1 MKLFGLAN
9 CDTCRKARK
18 RYPYAQ
24 FVDYRDEP
32 IAPSMLLDWAGQ
44 VGGFEKLINK
54 ASPTWRGL
62 PSHDFADNQAWLQVL
77 AENPTLIRRP
87 VLLLDDGQIR
97 QGRDV

>member
-1 MKLFGLAN
+1 MKLFGLTN
-9 CDTCRKARK
+9 CDTCRKARQ
-18 RYPYAQ
+18 RYPEAE
-24 FVDYRDEP
+24 FVDYRSNP
-32 IAPSMLLDWAGQ
+32 IAPSMLQDWAEQ

-62 PSHDFADNQAWLQVL
+62 PSHEFADDQAWLQAL
-77 AENPTLIRRP
+77 AANPTLIKRP